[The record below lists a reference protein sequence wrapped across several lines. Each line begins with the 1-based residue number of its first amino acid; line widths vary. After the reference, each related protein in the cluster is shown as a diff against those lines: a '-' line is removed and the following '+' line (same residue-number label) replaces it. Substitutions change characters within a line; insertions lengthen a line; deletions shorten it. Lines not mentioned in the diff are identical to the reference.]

1 MSDRSEAANN
11 QEQKIPVRVHNRVV
25 ITLIAITCLSI
36 GVAIGA
42 VSQRAANATVDD
54 NRVAISNTQVSPD
67 MFSAIFAR
75 VAKRVEPSV
84 VYIRVF
90 LGDTFGRE
98 GAGSGVIVNP
108 AGYIITN
115 EHVISRASKIKVKL
129 ADGREFEARAV
140 GHDQETDLAV
150 IKIDPVEPLPAAVMG
165 DSDRLNVGDWVLAIG
180 SPFGLE
186 QTVTA
191 GIISAKDRV
200 ADPRGQTAFQQF
212 LQTDAAIN
220 PGNSGGPLVN
230 LAGEVIGIN
239 SQILTNTGVY
249 NGLGFAL
256 PSTTAVDIYNQ
267 IVTTGRVRRG
277 FVGIELFD
285 LTPQIARLNKL
296 PDTQGALVRDVTN
309 ADSPAAKAGLQ
320 SGDVIIKVNGQKVR
334 DRRDVI
340 RRIGSLPVG
349 SQATIIY
356 VRNGVQQ
363 TAIVKLTERKLGDEA
378 EIVDRQ
384 PLVDPR
390 DRKLPP
396 EIESKPK
403 AKKGLGILVET
414 LTEEMARIRGYE
426 GLRGAYVTRVEMG
439 SVAAMEI
446 FADDLIVEINY
457 RPVTSREDFAQIVA
471 GLRSGDD
478 VVIRVLRKGRYPMR
492 NYVIVSLTM
501 P

>member
-1 MSDRSEAANN
+1 MSDRSETAN
-11 QEQKIPVRVHNRVV
+11 QTIPLRVHNRVV
-25 ITLIAITCLSI
+25 VALVALCCLSI
-36 GVAIGA
+36 GIAIGA
-42 VSQRAANATVDD
+42 IAHRAADATGED
-54 NRVAISNTQVSPD
+54 NRLSISNTQVNPD
-67 MFSAIFAR
+67 SLSALFAR
-75 VAKRVEPSV
+75 VAKKVEPAV
-84 VYIRVF
+84 VYIKVY
-90 LGDTFGRE
+90 LGGMLGRE
-98 GAGSGVIVNP
+98 GGGSGVIVSP

-115 EHVISRASKIKVKL
+115 EHVISRASKIKVRL
-129 ADGREFEARAV
+129 ADGREFEASVV
-140 GHDQETDLAV
+140 GQDKETDLAV
-150 IKIDPVEPLPAAVMG
+150 LRIDPTGSLPAAVMG
-165 DSDRLNVGDWVLAIG
+165 DSDKLNVGDWVLAIG

-200 ADPRGQTAFQQF
+200 ADPNSQTAFQQF

-230 LAGEVIGIN
+230 LAGEVVGIN
-239 SQILTNTGVY
+239 SQILTSNGFY

-267 IVTTGRVRRG
+267 IVTSGRVRRG
-277 FVGIELFD
+277 FIGIELLD

-296 PDTQGALVRDVTN
+296 PDSEGALVRDVTH

-320 SGDVIIKVNGQKVR
+320 SGDVIIKVNGQKVK

-340 RRIGSLPVG
+340 RRIGSLAVG

-363 TAIVKLTERKLGDEA
+363 TAIVKLDERKPGGDEPA
-378 EIVDRQ
+378 ARP
-384 PLVDPR
+384 PLIDPR

-396 EIESKPK
+396 VEPKPK
-403 AKKGLGILVET
+403 AKSGLGISVET
-414 LTEEMARIRGYE
+414 LTEEMARSRGYE
-426 GLRGAYVTRVEMG
+426 GLRGAYVTRVEMA
-439 SVAAMEI
+439 SLAAMEI

-457 RPVTSREDFAQIVA
+457 RPVATREDFEQIVA
-471 GLRSGDD
+471 GLKTGDD
-478 VVIRVLRKGRYPMR
+478 LVIRVLRKGRYPLR

-501 P
+501 R

>member
-1 MSDRSEAANN
+1 MNRSETASD
-11 QEQKIPVRVHNRVV
+11 QSIPVRVHNRVV
-25 ITLIAITCLSI
+25 LTLIALCCLSI
-36 GVAIGA
+36 GIAIGA
-42 VSQRAANATVDD
+42 VVRPAANATAED
-54 NRVAISNTQVSPD
+54 NRLSISNTQVSPD
-67 MFSAIFAR
+67 SLSAIFAR
-75 VAKRVEPSV
+75 VAKKVEPAV
-84 VYIRVF
+84 VYIKVYIGET
-90 LGDTFGRE
+90 LGRE

-108 AGYIITN
+108 AGYVITN
-115 EHVISRASKIKVKL
+115 EHVISRASKIKVRL
-129 ADGREFEARAV
+129 ADGREFEAKVV
-140 GHDQETDLAV
+140 GQDKETDLAV
-150 IKIDPVEPLPAAVMG
+150 LRIDPVDSLPAAVMG
-165 DSDRLNVGDWVLAIG
+165 DSDKLNVGDWVLAIG

-230 LAGEVIGIN
+230 LAGEVVGIN
-239 SQILTNTGVY
+239 SQILTSSGFY

-267 IVTTGRVRRG
+267 IVTSGRVRRG
-277 FVGIELFD
+277 FIGIELLD

-296 PDTQGALVRDVTN
+296 PDAQGALVRDVTN

-320 SGDVIIKVNGQKVR
+320 SGDVIIKVNGQKVK

-363 TAIVKLTERKLGDEA
+363 TALVKLDERKLGGDEPPA
-378 EIVDRQ
+378 RP
-384 PLVDPR
+384 PLIDPR

-396 EIESKPK
+396 AEPKPK
-403 AKKGLGILVET
+403 AKPGLGISVET
-414 LTEEMARIRGYE
+414 LTEQMARSRGYE

-439 SVAAMEI
+439 SLAAMEI

-457 RPVTSREDFAQIVA
+457 RPVATREDFEHIVA
-471 GLRSGDD
+471 GLKVGDD
-478 VVIRVLRKGRYPMR
+478 VVIRVLRKGRYPLR
-492 NYVIVSLTM
+492 NYVIVSLTVR
-501 P
+501 